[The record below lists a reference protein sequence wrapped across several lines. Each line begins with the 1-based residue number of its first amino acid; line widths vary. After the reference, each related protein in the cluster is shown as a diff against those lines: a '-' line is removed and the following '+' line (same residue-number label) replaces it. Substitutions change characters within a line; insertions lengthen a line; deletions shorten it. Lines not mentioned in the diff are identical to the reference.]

1 MLDLETVRRD
11 ILDWSETFVER
22 PHPALGGW
30 PPCPY
35 ARQARL
41 AGTVDIVIGHNPYF
55 DLRTRSQWGM
65 GTHEVIVYV
74 YDPAEW
80 TYEHFHECVESA
92 NREFLLAKDLLA
104 LEDHPAD
111 AEIVNGVSLNQGTYA
126 LALCQSR
133 SKLDDAAAQMASKGF
148 YDTWP
153 EPYLELLFANRLDP
167 R

>member
-1 MLDLETVRRD
+1 
-11 ILDWSETFVER
+11 
-22 PHPALGGW
+22 
-30 PPCPY
+30 
-35 ARQARL
+35 L